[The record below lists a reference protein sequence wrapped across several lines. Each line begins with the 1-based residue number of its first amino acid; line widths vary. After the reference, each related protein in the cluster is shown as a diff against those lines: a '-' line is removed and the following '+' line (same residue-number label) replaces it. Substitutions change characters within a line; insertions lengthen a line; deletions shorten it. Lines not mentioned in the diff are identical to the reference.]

1 MIMQQTHL
9 KQIHVKKML
18 LDRLGTT
25 GHVPLKY
32 MIDLLSQ

>member
-1 MIMQQTHL
+1 MQQTQL
-9 KQIHVKKML
+9 KHFHVKKML

-32 MIDLLSQ
+32 MIDLLNQ